1 MNNEFMDYAAAE
13 QAVMAVASLLST
25 LDARGSFNKKTQNA
39 VNTRL
44 DALYACT
51 DDDEKYR
58 ANCFSEGLKQ
68 LRSSLGG

>member
-1 MNNEFMDYAAAE
+1 
-13 QAVMAVASLLST
+13 
-25 LDARGSFNKKTQNA
+25 

-44 DALYACT
+44 DALYAST